1 MKNCVEAYT
10 NLFTMRTTVYETL
23 EKEEF
28 LPRLW
33 ESDAESNTK
42 KNIITYHLAVFLSL
56 SIWQQRVFRD
66 LLQTGKCLWFK
77 DIGHRITLRSFSCK
91 LFLHWH
97 SWSFGS
103 NPICEKSGS
112 ENSDPKWAY
121 SFLWLLQKD
130 IGRQED
136 NFTDRWWNGNWIP
149 LKLRNSTRT

>member
-1 MKNCVEAYT
+1 MKNCIEAYT

-42 KNIITYHLAVFLSL
+42 KNITTYHLAVFLSL
-56 SIWQQRVFRD
+56 SIWQQKECLEIYYRLENAYGSKISD
-66 LLQTGKCLWFK
+66 TGLPSEAFHASFFFI
-77 DIGHRITLRSFSCK
+77 DIVG
-91 LFLHWH
+91 WP
-97 SWSFGS
+97 FGS

-121 SFLWLLQKD
+121 SFLWFLQKD

-136 NFTDRWWNGNWIP
+136 NFTDR
-149 LKLRNSTRT
+149 R